1 MHAHAHTHI
10 RARAHAQTHVVGRSL
25 NSEIWNT
32 EVTWSFVAWHP
43 NESQGVSEEES
54 HNF

>member
-1 MHAHAHTHI
+1 MRAHMHTHT
-10 RARAHAQTHVVGRSL
+10 RRHAQTHVVGRSL

-32 EVTWSFVAWHP
+32 EVTRFVAEHP
-43 NESQGVSEEES
+43 YVSQGVSEEEI